1 MVLTGLAANY
11 ILSYKSKELLQKVV
25 SNVTKDAYRLD
36 AEKVTIFYKHA
47 GISGNKI
54 NLVPIG
60 DTTNKATISLEKVE
74 IRLESLWNLLWNR
87 KLEVK
92 TIEFIKPALTA
103 YAKKKTGSAQKGISE
118 TINEIQLKLFEII
131 DVLNVK
137 NVTIEDA
144 ALKIYGADEVNNSFL
159 SITHVNL
166 TLKDILILPSTNDTT
181 PQIKLTGSLTLLKPD
196 IHLPSD
202 NISAKVGKL
211 SADISNTSLAIDEL
225 DFSITSAENK
235 TQKLTLS
242 SIDIS
247 HFNWDRFL
255 KEGLIELD
263 SVVIN
268 KGTANISLS
277 QKENK
282 NETQKTSGGYKGTSI
297 IVHHT
302 FISDISYQFN
312 NQRIKNGVPKEIS
325 LNLLGDSMYLKEFT
339 LTNGKVPAF
348 DVEKLGISIK
358 NVEESDDEKLS
369 RFTLG
374 ALSINNKSLVLKN
387 YLLETNEA
395 IKDKNYFRLAI
406 PELRLE
412 NYSLDE
418 IFQKRLAAS
427 KIYLINPDIT
437 IDIRKQ
443 KEKDQ
448 KTKQSLDAVF
458 SDLMVNISNKATLE
472 EIAIENGNFTILP
485 TLSPEDKITVS
496 GLSLIMDAA
505 KFPAI
510 NDAHDFINA
519 IKRLDSKGFVLKGK
533 NMELVIREMELL
545 KIPRGI
551 HFGSIVG
558 NLGNGKIIDLKGV
571 SVLIND
577 SISNYRRKGDF
588 HASAILVESGII
600 SLDLIKKDG
609 NQKTSGNAPK
619 FLVDTLNLKNVVFDM
634 QQGETLGVS
643 AALNIV
649 ARDFIFQDKEFY
661 WSNLGVNATNPDAD
675 FGETSFN
682 AGSLNII
689 QPGIIQIRN
698 ASGSNYSPNASID
711 FSTKELDIS
720 LGLYS
725 TNFPTLKVDAIEM
738 TKPALKIA
746 IRQQD
751 KVLGEAS
758 KTGKAIN
765 KDISLTRILL
775 TEPSV
780 DITVTDKE
788 GKQVNTH
795 KVFTGSLLLED
806 IHTINQPELSVGKI
820 KYKTTNPTSDFNG
833 LKIHPSA
840 LQLSLSDIKYNTITK
855 HFRFHVDAANVENI
869 THTIYGKKN
878 DTIQIDAGEIGMSNF
893 DYAKG
898 DSVSI
903 DKFLY
908 HTNWWLK
915 NGNVKLNTPQKSI
928 AGWKINVSGNKSIN
942 MMLDSFAII
951 NQLSKEAVWQSTP
964 YEQGYETITGG
975 KLALSDIRL
984 QVIDKKPSVQIG
996 KMATHNLHFTT
1007 IKDKTK
1013 LEDTI
1018 SYRPMLTQMFTRIPL
1033 PLKIDSLLLNN
1044 ARVDAHEIS
1053 KKTGKETHIFFTEAN
1068 GYIKN
1073 VKTWDVKEN
1082 DTLDTRVRARF
1093 FGTDPLRLHFKQ
1105 SYDDTLQGFWMRV
1118 RMSHF
1123 NLPEMNQLLTPLMG
1137 LKIESGTIDSL
1148 LLVAKGNDYFAYGT
1162 MDLRFHDLHA
1172 KIAVSEDS
1180 KGKWLTT
1187 IENFFIDLILPNHDN
1202 GHTDLLY
1209 KERLRKR
1216 GIFNFWAKIGLEGL
1230 LTNLGIKSDKKERKK
1245 FEESLEKF
1253 NLPEKYWDEIDD
1265 W

>member
-1 MVLTGLAANY
+1 V
-11 ILSYKSKELLQKVV
+11 
-25 SNVTKDAYRLD
+25 
-36 AEKVTIFYKHA
+36 
-47 GISGNKI
+47 
-54 NLVPIG
+54 
-60 DTTNKATISLEKVE
+60 
-74 IRLESLWNLLWNR
+74 
-87 KLEVK
+87 
-92 TIEFIKPALTA
+92 
-103 YAKKKTGSAQKGISE
+103 
-118 TINEIQLKLFEII
+118 
-131 DVLNVK
+131 
-137 NVTIEDA
+137 
-144 ALKIYGADEVNNSFL
+144 
-159 SITHVNL
+159 
-166 TLKDILILPSTNDTT
+166 
-181 PQIKLTGSLTLLKPD
+181 
-196 IHLPSD
+196 
-202 NISAKVGKL
+202 
-211 SADISNTSLAIDEL
+211 
-225 DFSITSAENK
+225 
-235 TQKLTLS
+235 
-242 SIDIS
+242 
-247 HFNWDRFL
+247 
-255 KEGLIELD
+255 
-263 SVVIN
+263 N
-268 KGTANISLS
+268 KGTANLSLK
-277 QKENK
+277 QKEKNNK
-282 NETQKTSGGYKGTSI
+282 NDIKKSTGTYNGTSI

-302 FISDISYQFN
+302 FISNIAYQLN
-312 NQRIKNGVPKEIS
+312 NQRIKNGDTKEMS
-325 LNLLGDSMYLKEFT
+325 LNLLGDSMYLKEFS

-358 NVEESDDEKLS
+358 NVEESDDENLS

-387 YLLETNEA
+387 YLFETNAA
-395 IKDKNYFRLAI
+395 IKDKNYFRLEI
-406 PELRLE
+406 PEFRLE
-412 NYSLDE
+412 NYSLGE

-427 KIYLINPDIT
+427 KIHLINPDIT

-448 KTKQSLDAVF
+448 KPKQNLDAVF
-458 SDLMVNISNKATLE
+458 ANIMSNISTKAKLE
-472 EIAIENGNFTILP
+472 EIAIENGSFTILP
-485 TLSPEDKITVS
+485 TLSPDDKIKVS

-505 KFPAI
+505 KFPTI
-510 NDAHDFINA
+510 NDLHDFIHA
-519 IKRLDSKGFVLKGK
+519 IKRLNSKGFVLKGK
-533 NMELVIREMELL
+533 NMELVIKDMELL

-551 HFGSIVG
+551 HFGSIMG
-558 NLGNGKIIDLKGV
+558 NLGKGKIIDLKGV
-571 SVLIND
+571 TVLIND

-588 HASAILVESGII
+588 HASSIFVESGKI

-609 NQKTSGNAPK
+609 KKKSGGNTPH
-619 FLVDTLNLKNVVFDM
+619 FLVDTLNLKNVVFNM
-634 QQGETLGVS
+634 QQGETFGVS

-649 ARDFIFQDKEFY
+649 ARDFIFLDKEFY
-661 WSNLGVNATNPDAD
+661 WTSLGVNAANPDAD
-675 FGETSFN
+675 FGSTSFN
-682 AGSLNII
+682 AGSLNIL

-698 ASGSNYSPNASID
+698 ASGSNYSQNASID

-751 KVLGEAS
+751 KVMGAAS
-758 KTGKAIN
+758 KAGKAIS
-765 KDISLTRILL
+765 KDISLTRMLL

-780 DITVTDKE
+780 DISITNME

-806 IHTINQPELSVGKI
+806 IHTLNQPELYVGKI
-820 KYKTTNPTSDFNG
+820 IYKTTNPTSDFKG

-840 LQLSLSDIKYNTITK
+840 LQLSLSDIRYNTINK
-855 HFRFHVDAANVENI
+855 HFSLHVDAAKVENI
-869 THTIYGKKN
+869 AHTIYGKNN
-878 DTIQIDAGEIGMSNF
+878 DTILIDAGEIGMGNF

-908 HTNWWLK
+908 HTNWWVK

-928 AGWKINVSGNKSIN
+928 AGWKINVSGNNSIN
-942 MMLDSFAII
+942 MMLDSFAIK

-964 YEQGYETITGG
+964 YEKGYETITGG

-984 QVIDKKPSVQIG
+984 QVINKKPSVQIS

-1082 DTLDTRVRARF
+1082 DTLDSRVRARF

-1137 LKIESGTIDSL
+1137 LKIESGTVDSL
-1148 LLVAKGNDYFAYGT
+1148 LLVANGNDYFAYGT

-1172 KIAVSEDS
+1172 KIAASKDG
-1180 KGKWLTT
+1180 KGKLLIG
-1187 IENFFIDLILPNHDN
+1187 IENFFVDLILRNHDN
-1202 GHTDLLY
+1202 GRTNLLY

-1216 GIFNFWAKIGLEGL
+1216 GIFNFWAK
-1230 LTNLGIKSDKKERKK
+1230 K
-1245 FEESLEKF
+1245 F
-1253 NLPEKYWDEIDD
+1253 W
-1265 W
+1265 